1 VEEVKSVQDLRPAPR
16 HLSDMNRRQLLLA
29 SLAAAAP
36 LPALAAI
43 RTQWKVRGSEGFD
56 ALCFLGPLSGKPLY
70 TRYYEAELA
79 AFRPKFPA
87 EAQTALER
95 LQGLADAKGWLL
107 APGLCTMLS
116 AAPDATL
123 DDIILTVREAETR
136 VAPAYKASQYWD
148 QENWDLF
155 LGGRA
160 DLLTVLTGLRHA
172 GFPEFRKG
180 FIGAK
185 LDPRIAA
192 LSAKLS
198 TMDVIA
204 EQERLIGRKL
214 QPDIEIVLL
223 WFSKP
228 HGTRIQGQRFLSH
241 VDYPDALTIRI
252 AGHEIMHPP
261 FPMEGP
267 TAMAAIAALEA
278 DPLMVRIVK
287 EHNPA
292 FGYNTMEGIVNEDTV
307 EALDQIIA
315 ERLGVSIPPAK
326 RWADADDGM
335 HVFAA
340 AVYGM
345 LKADGFDRTGG
356 NIESWMGRAVKAGR
370 LAPASLHAA
379 ASQVLEVAP
388 DKLWPRAKA

>member
-1 VEEVKSVQDLRPAPR
+1 MG
-16 HLSDMNRRQLLLA
+16 MNRRQLLLA
-29 SLAAAAP
+29 SLAAATP
-36 LPALAAI
+36 LPALAEI
-43 RTQWKVRGSEGFD
+43 RTQWRVRGSEGFD

-79 AFRPKFPA
+79 AFRPKFAA
-87 EAQTALER
+87 EAQAALDR
-95 LQGLADAKGWLL
+95 VQALADGKGWLL
-107 APGLCTMLS
+107 APGLCTLLS

-123 DDIILTVREAETR
+123 DDVILAVREAETR
-136 VAPAYKASQYWD
+136 VLPRYKGSQYWD
-148 QENWDLF
+148 QENWDLV
-155 LGGRA
+155 LGARA
-160 DLLTVLTGLRHA
+160 DLLTVLAGLRDA

-180 FIGAK
+180 FIGPK
-185 LDPRIAA
+185 LEPRIAA
-192 LSAKLS
+192 LSARLA
-198 TMDVIA
+198 TADVIA

-252 AGHEIMHPP
+252 AGHEILHPP
-261 FPMEGP
+261 FPMDG
-267 TAMAAIAALEA
+267 AAAKAAIAALEA
-278 DPLMVRIVK
+278 DPLMVRILR
-287 EHNPA
+287 EHDPA

-315 ERLGVSIPPAK
+315 ERLGVAIPPAR

-340 AVYGM
+340 AVYGL

-356 NIESWMGRAVKAGR
+356 DVEAWMGRAVKAGR

-379 ASQVLEVAP
+379 ASRVLEVPP
-388 DKLWPRAKA
+388 DQLWPRAKP